1 MKKVKLSTKGQLVI
15 PQAVRERH
23 GWDAGTLLLLE
34 DQPDRIVVRGAPEG
48 PETTL
53 EDLVGCTGYQG
64 PRCSLREMEEAVAR
78 GARESGGPS

>member
-1 MKKVKLSTKGQLVI
+1 MKTVKLSTKGQLVI

-23 GWDAGTLLLLE
+23 GWDADTLLLLE
-34 DQPDRIVVRGAPEG
+34 DQPDRIIVRGAPEV

-53 EDLVGCTGYQG
+53 EDLAGCTGYQG
-64 PRCSLREMEEAVAR
+64 PRRSLREMEEAVAR